1 MHDIRQVVSR
11 LTTWLDLPKEES
23 IVQSQGR
30 PPRKGSLARLAQLAQ
45 LALQPTAHVHRSKRK
60 LPLEFR
66 VRMRKVGS
74 RLRIRML
81 DYLNMKRDV

>member
-11 LTTWLDLPKEES
+11 LTTWLDLLKEES

-30 PPRKGSLARLAQLAQ
+30 PPRKGSLARLAQLA
-45 LALQPTAHVHRSKRK
+45 LQPTAHVRRSKRK